1 MTAMHTE
8 TPGVL
13 IDLTRCDGCGECAA
27 ACATGCPSG
36 ATVQGP
42 REELLAEAHARIRGA
57 PGRYCLQV
65 YGEDE
70 AGDAPVLF
78 LAPPCVAPPGCRGDE
93 ETLPELT
100 WSALRSVPGGV
111 AGGGAVLF
119 AIWSIA
125 RRRFEVA
132 AAQAAAKR
140 AAHARLR
147 ARLASGKET
156 GHAV

>member
-1 MTAMHTE
+1 MSTQTC
-8 TPGVL
+8 GVL

-27 ACATGCPSG
+27 ACATGCPTG
-36 ATVQGP
+36 AMVPGP
-42 REELLAEAHARIRGA
+42 REELLAAARARIRSA
-57 PGRYCLQV
+57 PARYCAHV
-65 YGEDE
+65 YGEE
-70 AGDAPVLF
+70 EVGDAPVLF
-78 LAPPCVAPPGCRGDE
+78 LAPRCAAATGRLRDE
-93 ETLPELT
+93 EMLPELI
-100 WSALRSVPGGV
+100 WSALRRVPGGV

-125 RRRFEVA
+125 RRRDEVA

-147 ARLASGKET
+147 AQLVSGKET